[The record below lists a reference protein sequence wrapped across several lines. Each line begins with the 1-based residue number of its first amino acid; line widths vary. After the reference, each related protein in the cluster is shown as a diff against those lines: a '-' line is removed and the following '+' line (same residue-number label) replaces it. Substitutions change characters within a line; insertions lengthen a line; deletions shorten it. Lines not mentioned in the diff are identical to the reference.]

1 MKHTLSFFALLKI
14 APEEFCQVASTM
26 QTRLGSGFAP
36 IHCLVRAFLRFSNRY
51 ILTAYIQLFI
61 PSSCIYAMT
70 DEIPFHL
77 QLVAPLTSLIALCAP
92 HALALSGGS
101 RTSAIAQLQSSLH
114 VASGIPL
121 TSSLLRPSATLPGN
135 GAQGDPA
142 GAGGGSGSGG
152 GTTASILS
160 GSTLSA
166 SLMHNLTTLSS
177 TARGLIP
184 GGGSAK
190 RRPTI
195 RVFILRQIT
204 VEVRG
209 QKAWRT
215 CVLGEGVLEP
225 CPPGLE
231 HRHACHYPYPYPRPP
246 PLSPRRRDSSSST
259 VDANHN
265 TCTCTSALTSTSA
278 SASASAADPLE
289 ALNWTGRVRV
299 ASPAGMQVGGFAA
312 AGALVVKDFLVLSV
326 VPPEP
331 ARSPLVEHQH
341 AQPIRLV
348 TDPLEEDAGEGELD
362 PGA

>member
-1 MKHTLSFFALLKI
+1 
-14 APEEFCQVASTM
+14 
-26 QTRLGSGFAP
+26 
-36 IHCLVRAFLRFSNRY
+36 
-51 ILTAYIQLFI
+51 
-61 PSSCIYAMT
+61 MT

-92 HALALSGGS
+92 HALALSGGGS

-114 VASGIPL
+114 HRASTLPL
-121 TSSLLRPSATLPGN
+121 TSSLLPPPATSPGT
-135 GAQGDPA
+135 QGDST
-142 GAGGGSGSGG
+142 G
-152 GTTASILS
+152 ASILS

-184 GGGSAK
+184 GSGAH
-190 RRPTI
+190 RLRATI

-225 CPPGLE
+225 CPPGPGLE
-231 HRHACHYPYPYPRPP
+231 DRHAQCHYPDPYARPHRHP
-246 PLSPRRRDSSSST
+246 HPQPTTTTTSPRRDSPA
-259 VDANHN
+259 D
-265 TCTCTSALTSTSA
+265 
-278 SASASAADPLE
+278 ADPVE

-312 AGALVVKDFLVLSV
+312 GALGLVVKDFLVLSV

-331 ARSPLVEHQH
+331 ARSPLIEHQH

-348 TDPLEEDAGEGELD
+348 TDPLEEDGVFN
-362 PGA
+362 PGT

>member
-1 MKHTLSFFALLKI
+1 
-14 APEEFCQVASTM
+14 
-26 QTRLGSGFAP
+26 
-36 IHCLVRAFLRFSNRY
+36 
-51 ILTAYIQLFI
+51 
-61 PSSCIYAMT
+61 MT

-77 QLVAPLTSLIALCAP
+77 QLVAPLTSLIAL
-92 HALALSGGS
+92 SGGGGGGGS

-114 VASGIPL
+114 HRASPIPL
-121 TSSLLRPSATLPGN
+121 TSSLLPPSATSTSPGT
-135 GAQGDPA
+135 QGDST
-142 GAGGGSGSGG
+142 G
-152 GTTASILS
+152 ASIRS

-184 GGGSAK
+184 GGSGAH
-190 RRPTI
+190 RARPTI

-225 CPPGLE
+225 CSPGLE
-231 HRHACHYPYPYPRPP
+231 DRHAQCHSAYAYAYPYARPHP
-246 PLSPRRRDSSSST
+246 HPHPDPHPDPQSTTPRRDSPA
-259 VDANHN
+259 D
-265 TCTCTSALTSTSA
+265 
-278 SASASAADPLE
+278 AADPVE

-312 AGALVVKDFLVLSV
+312 GALGLVVKDFLVLSV

-331 ARSPLVEHQH
+331 ARSPLIEHQH

-348 TDPLEEDAGEGELD
+348 TDPLEEDEGAGAGEGELE
-362 PGA
+362 GVFI

>member
-1 MKHTLSFFALLKI
+1 
-14 APEEFCQVASTM
+14 
-26 QTRLGSGFAP
+26 
-36 IHCLVRAFLRFSNRY
+36 
-51 ILTAYIQLFI
+51 
-61 PSSCIYAMT
+61 MT

-77 QLVAPLTSLIALCAP
+77 QLVAPMTSLIALCAP
-92 HALALSGGS
+92 HALALSGGGS

-114 VASGIPL
+114 HRASTIPL
-121 TSSLLRPSATLPGN
+121 TSSLLPPSATSPGT
-135 GAQGDPA
+135 QGDST
-142 GAGGGSGSGG
+142 G
-152 GTTASILS
+152 ASILS

-184 GGGSAK
+184 GSGAH
-190 RRPTI
+190 RHRPTI

-231 HRHACHYPYPYPRPP
+231 DRHACHYPYPYARPHP
-246 PLSPRRRDSSSST
+246 HPQSTTPRRDSPAPAPA
-259 VDANHN
+259 D
-265 TCTCTSALTSTSA
+265 
-278 SASASAADPLE
+278 ADPVE

-312 AGALVVKDFLVLSV
+312 GALGLVVKDFLVLSV

-331 ARSPLVEHQH
+331 ARSPLIEHQH

-348 TDPLEEDAGEGELD
+348 TDPLEEDGVFN
-362 PGA
+362 PGT